1 MAIEAHFV
9 CLILLPLVASFGA
22 LRRYS
27 LAVARVIR
35 SLRSH
40 YLIAF
45 CFDFN
50 RSYIVVEFDSQ
61 VFQ

>member
-1 MAIEAHFV
+1 MAIETHFV
-9 CLILLPLVASFGA
+9 CVILLPLVASFGV
-22 LRRYS
+22 LRS

-35 SLRSH
+35 SLRSR

-50 RSYIVVEFDSQ
+50 RSYIVVKLDSQ